1 MMIDLTLTHPRV
13 AAACTWGA
21 TEATI
26 LRELLGPNPALCERL
41 PVIRAIKDLEAL
53 GTLHRS
59 ADGHFWLMGR
69 DEEASAPQPER
80 ADHTAD
86 AGKMVAADHFVDAT
100 EMVPV
105 PASAVHSGPM
115 PEAKP
120 LGGHIGP
127 APDPVPLRTA
137 AVAAD
142 PTIRAE
148 PIRTTDAAIRYLE
161 AHGHSVVPMARGLYL
176 IDGMSSLGKA
186 DLIDRAEILRARTMK
201 RHQQRKA
208 KAA

>member
-1 MMIDLTLTHPRV
+1 MIDLTLTHTRV

-86 AGKMVAADHFVDAT
+86 AGKMVAADHFGEPN
-100 EMVPV
+100 EMV
-105 PASAVHSGPM
+105 SA
-115 PEAKP
+115 A
-120 LGGHIGP
+120 
-127 APDPVPLRTA
+127 TA
-137 AVAAD
+137 AIAAD

-148 PIRTTDAAIRYLE
+148 PIRTADAAIRYLE
-161 AHGHSVVPMARGLYL
+161 AHGYSVVPLARGLYL
-176 IDGMSSLGKA
+176 IDGTSSLGKA
-186 DLIDRAEILRARTMK
+186 DLIDRAEKLRDRTMK

-208 KAA
+208 RAA